1 MATTKELLNLL
12 NARRV
17 ADGKPALASWKQS
30 RSKLEE
36 LLATDGLTITVD
48 SRDILDEPATEEPE
62 AEVDEPEADEPEVD
76 EPELCG
82 HMGTET
88 FKPWPGK
95 APRGAIGALA
105 MDLLAGTD
113 KPYKEIVQIIVS
125 TYPSARTTPRSLASV
140 AMELRKSGVE
150 VPLRRKSS
158 TPSA

>member
-1 MATTKELLNLL
+1 MTTTLTTSELLHQL
-12 NARRV
+12 NDLRIAG
-17 ADGKPALASWKQS
+17 GKPALTSWKQS
-30 RSKLEE
+30 RSKLEAQIE
-36 LLATDGLTITVD
+36 FLKSVT
-48 SRDILDEPATEEPE
+48 DEPEADEPEPE
-62 AEVDEPEADEPEVD
+62 AEDDEPEVD

>member
-1 MATTKELLNLL
+1 MTTTLTTSELLHQL
-12 NARRV
+12 NDLRIAG
-17 ADGKPALASWKQS
+17 GKPALTSWKQS
-30 RSKLEE
+30 RSKLEAQIE
-36 LLATDGLTITVD
+36 FLKSV
-48 SRDILDEPATEEPE
+48 TEEPE
-62 AEVDEPEADEPEVD
+62 AEAEAEADEPEAEAEVD

-82 HMGTET
+82 HMGAET